1 MYSNAEVLKNEIR
14 DLKSENGKLKQKV
27 NVLEYNNNDLR
38 KLIETMSDSPN
49 VTISAHAEENAPR
62 FPGHVEPV
70 GDVPV
75 PSIHTSNLFAA
86 LASVAPH
93 GQPPSSGQAPP
104 RTGVSEPS
112 QQPTSV
118 TVVGSS
124 IVRGV
129 APLVHSD
136 SFNATGFVY
145 PGQTARQINARIRG
159 IPSSDVTV
167 LAAGTNNIEHQ
178 TIDQCKNE
186 ISQII
191 DNVARKRDKKVVIM
205 GQIPKRLDKPHL
217 NSKID
222 SVNRH
227 ISDEISKR
235 KRWYFMN
242 IDLKTSDYKKDGLH
256 LNEIGTAKYALEI
269 RHMIRS
275 LKRVGRHNK

>member
-14 DLKSENGKLKQKV
+14 DLKSENGTLKQKV

-49 VTISAHAEENAPR
+49 VTISAHAEENAAR

-70 GDVPV
+70 VDAPV
-75 PSIHTSNLFAA
+75 SSVYTSNRFAA

-93 GQPPSSGQAPP
+93 GPPPSAGQSPP
-104 RTGVSEPS
+104 RTGVLEPS
-112 QQPTSV
+112 EQPTSV

-129 APLVHSD
+129 APLGHSD

-205 GQIPKRLDKPHL
+205 RQIPKRLDKPHL
-217 NSKID
+217 NSKTDIP
-222 SVNRH
+222 
-227 ISDEISKR
+227 DEISKR
-235 KRWYFMN
+235 NRWYFMN
-242 IDLKTSDYKKDGLH
+242 IDLKTSDHKKYGLH
-256 LNEIGTAKYALEI
+256 LNEIGMAKYALEI

>member
-1 MYSNAEVLKNEIR
+1 MTTINMHMKFEI
-14 DLKSENGKLKQKV
+14 EIPKQTW
-27 NVLEYNNNDLR
+27 LTSR
-38 KLIETMSDSPN
+38 K
-49 VTISAHAEENAPR
+49 
-62 FPGHVEPV
+62 
-70 GDVPV
+70 
-75 PSIHTSNLFAA
+75 
-86 LASVAPH
+86 
-93 GQPPSSGQAPP
+93 
-104 RTGVSEPS
+104 
-112 QQPTSV
+112 
-118 TVVGSS
+118 
-124 IVRGV
+124 
-129 APLVHSD
+129 LVHSD
-136 SFNATGFVY
+136 SFNAMGFVY

>member
-1 MYSNAEVLKNEIR
+1 M
-14 DLKSENGKLKQKV
+14 

-75 PSIHTSNLFAA
+75 PSIHTSNRFAA

-256 LNEIGTAKYALEI
+256 LNEIGTAKYAREI